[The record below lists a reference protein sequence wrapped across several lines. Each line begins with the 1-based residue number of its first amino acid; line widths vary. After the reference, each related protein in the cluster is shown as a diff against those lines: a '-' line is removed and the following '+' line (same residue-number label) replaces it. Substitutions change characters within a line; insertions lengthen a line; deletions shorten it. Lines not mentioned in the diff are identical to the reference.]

1 MVSNLKNLPRTQIF
15 FIKQLRVVLL
25 ALRGFS
31 ENKCRLRAS
40 ALTFYSDFI
49 TGIRFKIERSMLD
62 VSYLFKVE
70 SD

>member
-1 MVSNLKNLPRTQIF
+1 MVSKIIDFIKTDIWRIRLKNLPRTQIF

-49 TGIRFKIERSMLD
+49 TGIRFKIDL
-62 VSYLFKVE
+62 
-70 SD
+70 